1 MSASGDLA
9 VWMSSCCSASGAIRT
24 SSCSSQSHSVGSHS
38 WSAASTASPM
48 PYVALPSTTAPMG
61 APTASS
67 MICAVASSEPLSTAM
82 TLPGRVVSAARER
95 RESASQESAF
105 RATRT
110 AVTVA
115 PAGTSAICSGSASTQ
130 LQSSAVVSV
139 MRSLDRRKVSLR
151 DRSAYTTPLT
161 GPWAHERCVPQ
172 PTRDWEAGASDSA
185 LLEAAALSLTQ
196 TAPDAEPLVVGQGVL
211 EALRPDVARAT
222 DLLGLTGRAP
232 LLREECLGIRLSAQG
247 PLLPAQCAFVGIVAD
262 LPHLLHVALPA
273 SYCHH
278 LG

>member
-38 WSAASTASPM
+38 WSAASTASPK
-48 PYVALPSTTAPMG
+48 PHAALPWTTTSMVV
-61 APTASS
+61 PTASS
-67 MICAVASSEPLSTAM
+67 RICAVASSEPLSTPM
-82 TLPGRVVSAARER
+82 TRPGRVVSAARER

-115 PAGTSAICSGSASTQ
+115 PAGTSATCSGSASTQ

-161 GPWAHERCVPQ
+161 GPWLTSDASLSRHA
-172 PTRDWEAGASDSA
+172 TGEAGASDSA

-211 EALRPDVARAT
+211 EAVRPDVARAT

-232 LLREECLGIRLSAQG
+232 LLGEEGLGIRLSAQG

-262 LPHLLHVALPA
+262 LPHLLHAASPPVPA
-273 SYCHH
+273 TT
-278 LG
+278 